1 MSKAITITLTE
12 NQAKQTSMSLG
23 LLSFL
28 LHGLEKGENPAT
40 QLKDFHDELLLAK
53 IDHNELY
60 QVANRLGFDN
70 QANES

>member
-12 NQAKQTSMSLG
+12 SQANQTAMSLG
-23 LLSFL
+23 LVSFL
-28 LHGLEKGENPAT
+28 LHGLEKGENPAI
-40 QLKDFHDELLLAK
+40 QLKDFLEELLLAK

-60 QVANRLGFDN
+60 QIANRLGFDN